1 MNVSMSMAKAVR
13 WSGIG
18 RTLAQV
24 FRWAMTLI
32 VIRILMPEDY
42 GLVAL
47 AMTVFNLVGAV
58 YEMGLAP
65 AVIQA
70 KKLDDDDLRRISG
83 LVILLSVVIY
93 LVFYIAAPWFAVFM
107 DEPRLTEILRALA
120 LVFPIAAIST
130 VPLAILRRE
139 MDFKTVTII
148 NFAAEM
154 VGAIA
159 TLILALLG
167 FGVWSLVL
175 GHLAYAAMGTIL
187 PLLFCP
193 IRVMPSFSFKNTG
206 RFVGFGG
213 SIILQRLVHQIYTSA
228 DVFILGRAFDT
239 ATVGVYSV
247 ALEVATMP
255 LRKITTIVNELAF
268 AGFSRIQ
275 DDKEKIAG
283 YLEKAFRF
291 LLLFGLPI
299 YAGMSS
305 VAPEMVAVILG
316 PTWNQAVLPLQ
327 LLSLVVP
334 LRLFADPLHEVLNGI
349 GQQRLSSQ
357 CMLAIAA
364 VVIAALLLG
373 VPYGV
378 YGICI
383 AWLISMPAAFVFL
396 IMRSAPHTGLGVGRF
411 LRMLAPSM
419 TACVFMYLAVLITGM
434 LLSWPVDH
442 PLRLAILVGVGATT
456 YGTVMLL
463 LRPGDIVELWHF
475 LRN

>member
-1 MNVSMSMAKAVR
+1 MNVSVSMAKAVR

-83 LVILLSVVIY
+83 LVVVLSLVIY
-93 LVFYIAAPWFAVFM
+93 LAFYISAPWFALLW
-107 DEPRLTEILRALA
+107 DEPRLVEILRTLA
-120 LVFPIAAIST
+120 LVFPIASIAT

-139 MDFKTVTII
+139 MDFKSVTII

-154 VGAIA
+154 VGAIT
-159 TLILALLG
+159 TLILALTG

-175 GHLAYAAMGTIL
+175 GHLAYAVMGTVL
-187 PLLFCP
+187 PLIFCP
-193 IRVMPSFSFKNTG
+193 VRVIPSFNFKSTG
-206 RFVGFGG
+206 RFIDFGG

-228 DVFILGRAFDT
+228 DVIILGRAFDT

-299 YAGMSS
+299 FAGMSS
-305 VAPEMVAVILG
+305 VAPELVAVVLG
-316 PTWNQAVLPLQ
+316 PTWMGATLPLQ
-327 LLSLVVP
+327 LLCLVVP

-349 GQQRLSSQ
+349 GQQRLSST
-357 CMLAIAA
+357 CMLIIAA
-364 VVIAALLLG
+364 VVITALLLG
-373 VPYGV
+373 VPFGV
-378 YGICI
+378 YGLCI
-383 AWLISMPAAFVFL
+383 AWLVSMPVAFTFL
-396 IMRSAPHTGLGVGRF
+396 IIRSAPHTGLGALRF
-411 LRMLAPSM
+411 LRMAWPSL
-419 TACVFMYLAVLITGM
+419 TACVLMYLAVLMVGM
-434 LLSWPVDH
+434 ILPWPVDH
-442 PLRLAILVGVGATT
+442 PLRLATLVSSGALI
-456 YGTVMLL
+456 YGTAMLL
-463 LRPGDIVELWHF
+463 LRPGDIVELWRF

>member
-1 MNVSMSMAKAVR
+1 
-13 WSGIG
+13 
-18 RTLAQV
+18 
-24 FRWAMTLI
+24 
-32 VIRILMPEDY
+32 MP
-42 GLVAL
+42 
-47 AMTVFNLVGAV
+47 
-58 YEMGLAP
+58 
-65 AVIQA
+65 
-70 KKLDDDDLRRISG
+70 
-83 LVILLSVVIY
+83 
-93 LVFYIAAPWFAVFM
+93 PW
-107 DEPRLTEILRALA
+107 
-120 LVFPIAAIST
+120 
-130 VPLAILRRE
+130 
-139 MDFKTVTII
+139 
-148 NFAAEM
+148 
-154 VGAIA
+154 
-159 TLILALLG
+159 
-167 FGVWSLVL
+167 
-175 GHLAYAAMGTIL
+175 TIL